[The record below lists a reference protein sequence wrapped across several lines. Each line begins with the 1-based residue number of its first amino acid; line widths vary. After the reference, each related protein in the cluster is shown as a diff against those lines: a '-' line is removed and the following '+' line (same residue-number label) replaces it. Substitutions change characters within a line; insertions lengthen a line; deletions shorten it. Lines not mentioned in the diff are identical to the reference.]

1 VAGLLFAVVLF
12 RVELG
17 VALAIALTLFVVVLW
32 STTIGT
38 LIPIT
43 AEKLGLDAA
52 VVSAP
57 MITSIVDVTGLVIY
71 YSLAGF
77 LLGVF

>member
-1 VAGLLFAVVLF
+1 LF
-12 RVELG
+12 RVEFG
-17 VALAIALTLFVVVLW
+17 IALSIALTLFVVVLW

-43 AEKLGLDAA
+43 AEKIGLDAA

-57 MITSIVDVTGLVIY
+57 MITSIVDVTGLIIY